1 VTFDEILAQV
11 LDVLR
16 RQGRV
21 SYRALKRRFDLDD
34 EYIEDLKAEIIQ
46 AQRLAVDEDGAVLVW
61 TGGSA
66 TAGAPASDTE
76 RSPLSYTPRYLVEK
90 ILTSRAAL
98 EGERKQV
105 TVLFADIKGS
115 MALLEDLDPEE
126 ARRII
131 DPALQLMM
139 DAVHRY
145 EGYVA
150 QTMGD
155 GILALFGAPIAHEDH
170 PQRALYAALHMQEA
184 SKRAAEQLRHE
195 LGVNVQ
201 IRVGV
206 NTGEVVVRAIY
217 KDDLHIDYVPVGHST
232 GLAARM
238 ETLAT
243 PGSVLVT
250 EHTYKRAEGYFDF
263 HALGTARVKGVSEP
277 VPIYE
282 VVGASPLRTRFQVA
296 ARRGLVQF
304 VGRRHE
310 LGQIQRALELVR
322 DGQGQIVA
330 VVGEPGV
337 GKSRLLYEFKLSV
350 PRDWLVLETFSVSH
364 GKAYPYLPL
373 IELLKSYFAILPQDD
388 ERQRREKVGG
398 KVLMLE
404 RHLED
409 TLPSLFALLGIA
421 EPSSSFLQM
430 DAQMRRR
437 RTYEAIKRLL
447 LCESLNQPLLV
458 ICEDLHWLDTETQA
472 FLNVLVESL
481 ATVRLLLLVNY
492 RLEYQHNWGSKTYYT
507 QLRLDPLGREEADEL
522 LTALLGAGGDVH
534 PLKQRILG
542 QTGGNPFF
550 IEEVVQTLS
559 EEGALVGERG
569 QYRLTQAPT
578 ALHMPATVQGVL
590 AARIDRLATEDKE
603 LLQTLAV
610 IGHTFSLRLLTCV
623 VEQPETAL
631 YERLSHLRA
640 AEFLYEQ
647 PAFPDPE
654 YSFKH
659 ALTQEVAYSSLL
671 LERRKVL
678 HERTAQGLEAL
689 YGEHL
694 EEYYSTL
701 AHHYSHSGNTEKA
714 VIYLQHAGQQ
724 AAQRSAYVEAL
735 AQLRQGLELLA
746 TLPDTPEH
754 VQQELTF
761 ATALGT
767 ALIATKGWAAPDVGA
782 AYTRARELGQ
792 RVGDTLQ
799 LLPVLWGLNGFYVV
813 QAEYQAAR
821 EIGEQFL
828 DLAQHRQDPAVL
840 AEAHFTLGNC
850 LFPLAEFV
858 PAYEHQ
864 AQSIAHYTPQ
874 QHRAHISRC
883 GVDIGVFSLAY
894 MSHTLWHL
902 GYPDQAL
909 TRSQAALTLAQELAH
924 PFSLALALDYAAML
938 HQFRH
943 EAHAVRERAEAAMA
957 LCTEHGFAYYLA
969 WATIMRGWTLTAQGQ
984 QDEGLAQMRQ
994 GLAAL
999 RATGGELRLPYYLAL
1014 LAEVCG
1020 KAGQVEA
1027 GLTLL
1032 AEALAQTHRKVERW
1046 WEAELHRLQG
1056 VFLLQASPSQKPL
1069 AAEEHFRQALDV
1081 ARRQQAK
1088 SLELRAAMSLSQLW
1102 QQQGKRTASRE
1113 LLAPIYGWFTE
1124 GLDTANLQEAKA
1136 LLDTLP

>member
-1 VTFDEILAQV
+1 MTFDEILAQV
-11 LDVLR
+11 LDLLR
-16 RQGRV
+16 RQDRV

-34 EYIEDLKAEIIQ
+34 EYIEDLKAELIQ

-61 TGGSA
+61 TGG
-66 TAGAPASDTE
+66 PAAAEPPEIDTE
-76 RSPLSYTPRYLVEK
+76 RSPLAYTPKHLAEK

-184 SKRAAEQLRHE
+184 SKRSAEQFRQE

-238 ETLAT
+238 ESLAT
-243 PGSVLVT
+243 PGSILVS

-263 HALGTARVKGVSEP
+263 HALGTARIKGVSEP

-282 VVGASPLRTRFQVA
+282 VAGVSSLQTRFQVA
-296 ARRGLVQF
+296 TRRGLVPF
-304 VGRRHE
+304 VGRQPE
-310 LGQIQRALELVR
+310 LAQIQRALALVQE
-322 DGQGQIVA
+322 GQGQIVA

-337 GKSRLLYEFKLSV
+337 GKSRLAYEFKLSV
-350 PRDWLVLETFSVSH
+350 PRHWLVLETFSISH
-364 GKAYPYLPL
+364 GKAFPYLPL
-373 IELLKSYFAILPQDD
+373 IELLKDYFAITPQDD
-388 ERQRREKVGG
+388 ERTRREKVGG

-404 RHLED
+404 RRLED
-409 TLPSLFALLGIA
+409 TLPSLFALLEIA
-421 EPSSSFLQM
+421 EPGSSFLQM

-437 RTYEAIKRLL
+437 RTYEALKRLL
-447 LCESLNQPLLV
+447 LCESLNQPLV
-458 ICEDLHWLDTETQA
+458 FICEDLHWLDTESQA
-472 FLNVLVESL
+472 FLDVLVESL
-481 ATVRLLLLVNY
+481 ATARLLLLVNY
-492 RLEYQHNWGSKTYYT
+492 RPEYRHGWGSKTYYT
-507 QLRLDPLGREEADEL
+507 QLRLDPLGREEAEAL
-522 LTALLGAGGDVH
+522 LTALLGTDADVQ
-534 PLKQRILG
+534 PLKQRILA

-550 IEEVVQTLS
+550 MEEVVQTLV
-559 EEGALVGERG
+559 EERVLVGEHG
-569 QYRLTQAPT
+569 QYHLAKAPT
-578 ALHMPATVQGVL
+578 ALHIPPTVQGVL

-610 IGHTFSLRLLTCV
+610 IGTTFSLRLLTLV
-623 VEQPETAL
+623 VEQPEEAL
-631 YERLSHLRA
+631 YQGLSHLQT

-654 YSFKH
+654 YTFKH
-659 ALTQEVAYSSLL
+659 ALTHDVAYSSLL
-671 LERRKVL
+671 MERRKML
-678 HERTAQGLEAL
+678 HERTAQVLEAL
-689 YGEHL
+689 YGDRL

-701 AHHYSHSGNTEKA
+701 AHHYSHSDNTEKA

-735 AQLRQGLELLA
+735 VHLNQGLELLTA
-746 TLPDTPEH
+746 LPDTPER

-767 ALIATKGWAAPDVGA
+767 ALMATKGWAAPEVGA
-782 AYTRARELGQ
+782 AYTRARVLGQ

-799 LLPVLWGLNGFYVV
+799 LFPVLWGLHGFYVV
-813 QAEYQAAR
+813 RAEYQAAR

-828 DLAQHRQDPAVL
+828 DLAQHRQDPVFL

-850 LFPLAEFV
+850 LFQLAEFV
-858 PAYEHQ
+858 PACEH
-864 AQSIAHYTPQ
+864 
-874 QHRAHISRC
+874 
-883 GVDIGVFSLAY
+883 G
-894 MSHTLWHL
+894 
-902 GYPDQAL
+902 
-909 TRSQAALTLAQELAH
+909 AH
-924 PFSLALALDYAAML
+924 P
-938 HQFRH
+938 
-943 EAHAVRERAEAAMA
+943 AV
-957 LCTEHGFAYYLA
+957 L
-969 WATIMRGWTLTAQGQ
+969 
-984 QDEGLAQMRQ
+984 
-994 GLAAL
+994 
-999 RATGGELRLPYYLAL
+999 
-1014 LAEVCG
+1014 
-1020 KAGQVEA
+1020 
-1027 GLTLL
+1027 
-1032 AEALAQTHRKVERW
+1032 
-1046 WEAELHRLQG
+1046 
-1056 VFLLQASPSQKPL
+1056 
-1069 AAEEHFRQALDV
+1069 
-1081 ARRQQAK
+1081 
-1088 SLELRAAMSLSQLW
+1088 
-1102 QQQGKRTASRE
+1102 
-1113 LLAPIYGWFTE
+1113 
-1124 GLDTANLQEAKA
+1124 
-1136 LLDTLP
+1136 